1 MKLAIVNQP
10 LANRG
15 DEAAHKAFVREL
27 SKAFPES
34 SIDVIFL
41 GIKDTTLIGDIRVE
55 AANVCYR
62 DIQRWRLWG
71 RTQKYAFLL
80 HMLPLSLLHPALRK
94 FRKVLK
100 SYDAVICAPGGI
112 CMGGFMSW
120 DHIWELETARRL
132 GKPVFYWGRSI
143 GPFTDEDCAHSVFK
157 KESSSLLAYFSFLSL
172 RDDVSVRIAEELG
185 AHPVP
190 VVDSAFLETPDAVIP
205 EAVRAQLG
213 EQYVVFVP
221 KIVML
226 PQTYR
231 SLINDYGYFR
241 RLAER
246 AAGKPVLVID
256 EDQSSDVQQKIIAGA
271 RMVIGERYHS
281 VVFAINNR
289 TPFVSLS
296 YEHKMTGLLE
306 KLGLTERS
314 VDVQGIFADE
324 SGELCRR
331 ALEQVHSLLEQD
343 VFVPPQLD
351 PRAFVLEGFDKLC
364 RSIEAL
370 VQGKAG

>member
-1 MKLAIVNQP
+1 MMK
-10 LANRG
+10 
-15 DEAAHKAFVREL
+15 K
-27 SKAFPES
+27 
-34 SIDVIFL
+34 
-41 GIKDTTLIGDIRVE
+41 
-55 AANVCYR
+55 
-62 DIQRWRLWG
+62 
-71 RTQKYAFLL
+71 RTIA
-80 HMLPLSLLHPALRK
+80 
-94 FRKVLK
+94 
-100 SYDAVICAPGGI
+100 
-112 CMGGFMSW
+112 GFMAAAMVMGLTACGSSA
-120 DHIWELETARRL
+120 DTQETTAAQGAETGESAAEGEAEAEASGQSGLEDGVL
-132 GKPVFYWGRSI
+132 
-143 GPFTDEDCAHSVFK
+143 SVAMECSYAPYNWTQQDDSNGAVQIK
-157 KESSSLLAYFSFLSL
+157 GSSDYAYGY
-172 RDDVSVRIAEELG
+172 DVMMAKHIAEELG

-205 EAVRAQLG
+205 EAVQSQLG
-213 EQYVVFVP
+213 GQYVVFVP
-221 KIVML
+221 NALTWHYRYRNVPQERIDRFHLDVMELLSEKYPGHTIVML

-231 SLINDYGYFR
+231 SVINDYGYFR

-271 RMVIGERYHS
+271 RVAVGERYHS

-351 PRAFVLEGFDKLC
+351 PRAFVREGFEKLC
-364 RSIEAL
+364 RSIEEL

>member
-1 MKLAIVNQP
+1 
-10 LANRG
+10 
-15 DEAAHKAFVREL
+15 
-27 SKAFPES
+27 
-34 SIDVIFL
+34 
-41 GIKDTTLIGDIRVE
+41 
-55 AANVCYR
+55 
-62 DIQRWRLWG
+62 
-71 RTQKYAFLL
+71 
-80 HMLPLSLLHPALRK
+80 
-94 FRKVLK
+94 
-100 SYDAVICAPGGI
+100 
-112 CMGGFMSW
+112 MSW

-157 KESSSLLAYFSFLSL
+157 KESSSLLSYFSFLSL
-172 RDDVSVRIAEELG
+172 RDDVSVRIAEEFG
-185 AHPVP
+185 VHPVP

-205 EAVRAQLG
+205 EAVQSQLD
-213 EQYVVFVP
+213 ERYVVFVP
-221 KIVML
+221 NALTWHYRYRNVPQERIDRFHLDVMELLSEKYPGHTIVML

-281 VVFAINNR
+281 IVFAINNR

-324 SGELCRR
+324 SGEACRH
-331 ALEQVHSLLEQD
+331 ALEQVRSLLEQD

-351 PRAFVLEGFDKLC
+351 PRAFVLEGFEKLC
-364 RSIEAL
+364 GAL
-370 VQGKAG
+370 RAL

>member
-1 MKLAIVNQP
+1 M
-10 LANRG
+10 
-15 DEAAHKAFVREL
+15 EL
-27 SKAFPES
+27 LSEKYP
-34 SIDVIFL
+34 
-41 GIKDTTLIGDIRVE
+41 GHTL
-55 AANVCYR
+55 
-62 DIQRWRLWG
+62 
-71 RTQKYAFLL
+71 
-80 HMLPLSLLHPALRK
+80 
-94 FRKVLK
+94 VL
-100 SYDAVICAPGGI
+100 
-112 CMGGFMSW
+112 
-120 DHIWELETARRL
+120 
-132 GKPVFYWGRSI
+132 
-143 GPFTDEDCAHSVFK
+143 
-157 KESSSLLAYFSFLSL
+157 
-172 RDDVSVRIAEELG
+172 
-185 AHPVP
+185 
-190 VVDSAFLETPDAVIP
+190 
-205 EAVRAQLG
+205 
-213 EQYVVFVP
+213 
-221 KIVML
+221 L

-331 ALEQVHSLLEQD
+331 ALEQVRSLLEQG

-364 RSIEAL
+364 RSIEEL
-370 VQGKAG
+370 V